1 MRSSFRMGAERYW
14 TISLVVGLL
23 TAGHARGDI
32 VDGIRALGDSIA
44 VWQTAPPAWDV
55 TPLDDDWDGVVR
67 DTLDAR
73 GDSVLIR
80 YPALYENRFISTYL
94 EIQKAGEKGYSVLS
108 EWQDSV
114 WVVSGQAVGTADEGW
129 SDSNLQDYFRARLLQ
144 LRLLLHANLKKVNV
158 PLFGD
163 TVSVELTL
171 VGRDIQRFTMSHDA
185 ALGIVRHIS
194 GGALS
199 HAFNRQRGG
208 SFRKFHCV
216 PTHVICSLPGL
227 TLQTR

>member
-55 TPLDDDWDGVVR
+55 IPLDDDWDGVVR

-129 SDSNLQDYFRARLLQ
+129 SDSAGNT
-144 LRLLLHANLKKVNV
+144 
-158 PLFGD
+158 LF
-163 TVSVELTL
+163 
-171 VGRDIQRFTMSHDA
+171 IF
-185 ALGIVRHIS
+185 
-194 GGALS
+194 
-199 HAFNRQRGG
+199 
-208 SFRKFHCV
+208 
-216 PTHVICSLPGL
+216 
-227 TLQTR
+227 